1 VLKKVVESVL
11 GDPNT
16 TQHGYVVDGVSNFLE
31 LDEPQIRKELGIDSS
46 AVLRGQQNLP
56 KADED
61 TLEDAQQ
68 ATISRMESFRKAANN
83 DYDGNMKAYAARVA
97 ALSFLSDSSTIVN
110 SGIKAV
116 GDFKAL
122 ALNALMQIRHLKD
135 ARDAAAADLVAFREE
150 NRLTR
155 GPNLPKWPKFF
166 SVALIFF
173 VLAVETAFNG
183 TFFADRV
190 FGGIVQGF
198 TEAFVFALINVGFGY
213 AAGRVATNLLHIS
226 RQRRVLGWIG
236 LAILGAVLLV
246 NNLLAAHYR
255 SILTGDIDIM
265 EATAL
270 AYASLVK
277 APFGI
282 LDGKSWQLMGIGLSA
297 AFITAWKAWNMD
309 DPYPGYGRLARAVE
323 EKKLEF
329 INNKASH
336 IDSVTAAHDKTC
348 KEIDASVKRLN
359 NGLAEYQAV
368 LANRG
373 RFHDTYVAHLDQ
385 IERVG
390 NSLLGAYKKKNREA
404 RKDDATPPCLNHKYE
419 ISRTN
424 ITKPTVDPD
433 DVTRISE
440 VVKTVTAQLQ
450 EQLKFVHEARVS
462 TMTEL
467 AAVE

>member
-1 VLKKVVESVL
+1 METVL

-16 TQHGYVVDGVSNFLE
+16 TPHGYVVDGVSNFLD

-56 KADED
+56 KADEE
-61 TLEDAQQ
+61 TLEDVQQ
-68 ATISRMESFRKAANN
+68 ATISKMESYRKAANN
-83 DYDGNMKAYAARVA
+83 DYDGNMKAYAARIA
-97 ALSFLSDSSTIVN
+97 ALSFLSDSSTIIN

-122 ALNALMQIRHLKD
+122 ALNALMQIRHLKE

-155 GPNLPKWPKFF
+155 GPSLPKWPWYF
-166 SVALIFF
+166 SAALIFF
-173 VLAVETAFNG
+173 VLAIETAFNG
-183 TFFADRV
+183 MFFADRV

-198 TEAFVFALINVGFGY
+198 TEALVFALVNVGFGY
-213 AAGRVATNLLHIS
+213 SAGRVATNLLHIS
-226 RQRRVLGWIG
+226 KQRRVLGWLG
-236 LAILGAVLLV
+236 LAVVAAVLLV
-246 NNLLAAHYR
+246 NNLFAAHYR
-255 SILTGDIDIM
+255 SVLTGDIDIM

-270 AYASLVK
+270 AYASLIK

-282 LDGKSWQLMGIGLSA
+282 LDGKSWQLMALGLSA
-297 AFITAWKAWNMD
+297 AFVTAWKAWNMD
-309 DPYPGYGRLARAVE
+309 DPYPGYGKLARNVE
-323 EKKLEF
+323 ARKLEF
-329 INNKASH
+329 INNKSAH
-336 IDSVTAAHDKTC
+336 IDSVTTAHDKTC

-359 NGLAEYQAV
+359 NGLSEYQAV

-373 RFHDTYVAHLDQ
+373 RFHDTYVAHLDL

-404 RKDDATPPCLNHKYE
+404 RKDEATPPCLNHKYE
-419 ISRTN
+419 ISRVN
-424 ITKPTVDPD
+424 IVKPTVDPD
-433 DVTRISE
+433 DVKNISE
-440 VVKTVTAQLQ
+440 VVKTVTTQLQ
-450 EQLKFVHEARVS
+450 EQLKFVHEARVT
-462 TMTEL
+462 TMTDL